1 MHQNYIKREGIM
13 GEKKTFASACKEQGR
28 KIAKTLWFIA
38 GTICVVL
45 GAIGIVLPIL
55 PTTPFL
61 LAAAACYYK
70 SSEKMHSW
78 LLNNK
83 WFGEYIRNYTE
94 GKGLTRKTKIT
105 ALTVLWI
112 TIILSTVFMLH
123 RLLPAQLVLPLQL
136 VMIAVAVAVSLH
148 ILRLPTFNKT

>member
-1 MHQNYIKREGIM
+1 MK
-13 GEKKTFASACKEQGR
+13 EKKSFAETCKEQGQKLVR
-28 KIAKTLWFIA
+28 TMWFIA
-38 GTICVVL
+38 GTICIVL

-70 SSEKMHSW
+70 SSERMHRW

-94 GKGLTRKTKIT
+94 GKGLPIKTKVT
-105 ALTVLWI
+105 ALTVLWV
-112 TIILSTVFMLH
+112 TISFSTVFMLD
-123 RLLPAQLVLPLQL
+123 RLLPAQLVLPMQ
-136 VMIAVAVAVSLH
+136 VIMIAVAIAVSVH
-148 ILRLPTFNKT
+148 ILRLPTFKKQ

>member
-1 MHQNYIKREGIM
+1 ME
-13 GEKKTFASACKEQGR
+13 EEKTFASKCKEQGQKLVR
-28 KIAKTLWFIA
+28 TLWFIA
-38 GTICVVL
+38 GSICVVL

-70 SSEKMHSW
+70 SSPRMHRW

-94 GKGLTRKTKIT
+94 GKGLTKKTKIT
-105 ALTVLWI
+105 ALALLWA
-112 TIILSTVFMLH
+112 TIGFSTVFMLN
-123 RLLPAQLVLPLQL
+123 RLLPAQLVLPIQII
-136 VMIAVAVAVSLH
+136 MIVVAIAVSLH
-148 ILRLPTFNKT
+148 ILRLPTFKKPKENAQIQNT

>member
-1 MHQNYIKREGIM
+1 M
-13 GEKKTFASACKEQGR
+13 GEKRTFASACKEQGR
-28 KIAKTLWFIA
+28 KIVRTLWFIA

-45 GAIGIVLPIL
+45 GAIGIVFPLL

-70 SSEKMHSW
+70 SSEKMHRW

-94 GKGLTRKTKIT
+94 GRGLTKKTKIT
-105 ALTVLWI
+105 ALTVLWA
-112 TIILSTVFMLH
+112 TILFSTVFMLH
-123 RLLPAQLVLPLQL
+123 RLLPPNLVLPLQL
-136 VMIAVAVAVSLH
+136 VMIAVAVAVSIH
-148 ILRLPTFNKT
+148 ILRLPTFKKT

>member
-1 MHQNYIKREGIM
+1 MEE
-13 GEKKTFASACKEQGR
+13 EKKTFAETFKEQGR
-28 KIAKTLWFIA
+28 KVVRTLWFVA

-70 SSEKMHSW
+70 SSERMHKW

-83 WFGEYIRNYTE
+83 WFGEYIRNYQE
-94 GKGLTRKTKIT
+94 GRGLTKKTKIT
-105 ALTVLWI
+105 ALAVLWI
-112 TIILSTVFMLH
+112 TISISAVFFLPS
-123 RLLPAQLVLPLQL
+123 LLPAMLVLPMQ
-136 VMIAVAVAVSLH
+136 VIMIAVAIAVSTH
-148 ILRLPTFNKT
+148 ILRLPTFKKK

>member
-1 MHQNYIKREGIM
+1 ME
-13 GEKKTFASACKEQGR
+13 EKKTFTSACKEQGR
-28 KIAKTLWFIA
+28 KIVKTLWFIA

-45 GAIGIVLPIL
+45 GAIGMVLPLL

-70 SSEKMHSW
+70 SSEKMHRW

-94 GKGLTRKTKIT
+94 GKGLTKKTKIT
-105 ALTVLWI
+105 ALALLWA
-112 TIILSTVFMLH
+112 TIGFSTVFMLN
-123 RLLPAQLVLPLQL
+123 RLLPAQLVLPIQII
-136 VMIAVAVAVSLH
+136 MIVVAIAVSLH
-148 ILRLPTFNKT
+148 ILRLPTFKKPKENAQIQNT

>member
-1 MHQNYIKREGIM
+1 M
-13 GEKKTFASACKEQGR
+13 GEEKKSFAETCKEQGR
-28 KIAKTLWFIA
+28 KIVRTLWFVA

-70 SSEKMHSW
+70 SSEKMHKW

-94 GKGLTRKTKIT
+94 GKGLTKKTKIT
-105 ALTVLWI
+105 ALTVLWG
-112 TIILSTVFMLH
+112 TIGFSTVFMLN
-123 RLLPAQLVLPLQL
+123 RLLPAQLVLPLQ
-136 VMIAVAVAVSLH
+136 IAMVAVAIAVSAH
-148 ILRLPTFNKT
+148 ILRLPTFKKQ

>member
-1 MHQNYIKREGIM
+1 M
-13 GEKKTFASACKEQGR
+13 EKKKSFASTCKEQGR
-28 KIAKTLWFIA
+28 KIVRTLWFIA

-45 GAIGIVLPIL
+45 GAIGMVLPIL

-70 SSEKMHSW
+70 SSERMHRW

-94 GKGLTRKTKIT
+94 GKGLTIKTKIT

-112 TIILSTVFMLH
+112 TIVFSTVFMLD
-123 RLLPAQLVLPLQL
+123 RLLPPLLVLPMQL
-136 VMIAVAVAVSLH
+136 IMIAVAIAVSAH
-148 ILRLPTFNKT
+148 ILRLPTFKKK

>member
-1 MHQNYIKREGIM
+1 ME
-13 GEKKTFASACKEQGR
+13 EEKTFASKCKEQGQKLIR
-28 KIAKTLWFIA
+28 TLWLIA

-70 SSEKMHSW
+70 SSPRMHRW

-94 GKGLTRKTKIT
+94 GKGLTKKTKIT
-105 ALTVLWI
+105 ALVLLWA
-112 TIILSTVFMLH
+112 TIGISTVFMLN
-123 RLLPAQLVLPLQL
+123 RLLSAQLVLPMQII
-136 VMIAVAVAVSLH
+136 MIAVAIAVSLH
-148 ILRLPTFNKT
+148 ILRLPTFKKTKENTQIQNT